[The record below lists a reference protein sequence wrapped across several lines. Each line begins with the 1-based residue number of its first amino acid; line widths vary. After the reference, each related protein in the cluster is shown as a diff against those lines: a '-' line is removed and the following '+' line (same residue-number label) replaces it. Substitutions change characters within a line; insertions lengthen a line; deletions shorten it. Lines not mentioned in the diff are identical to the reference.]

1 MVDMEVMDMVFGDV
15 RRGKLKPNL
24 LPNLPLKLL
33 PNLVTTMA
41 MDMDLGTDTMAD
53 TTDLVIVVTMDMDI
67 FGDVRRGRLKPNPL
81 PNLPPKPLPILI
93 FTMVMDMDTME
104 DTMDLAMAVTMDV
117 DIFGD
122 VRRGKLK
129 PNPLPNLLR
138 IPTSITDMDMD
149 SAMVDTTDMA
159 LDTMDMALDTM
170 DAATIGE
177 NKSQIHRAHY
187 QHSASKCLDGNNDDL
202 SFCCRTHSL

>member
-1 MVDMEVMDMVFGDV
+1 MDMG
-15 RRGKLKPNL
+15 L
-24 LPNLPLKLL
+24 
-33 PNLVTTMA
+33 
-41 MDMDLGTDTMAD
+41 
-53 TTDLVIVVTMDMDI
+53 
-67 FGDVRRGRLKPNPL
+67 
-81 PNLPPKPLPILI
+81 
-93 FTMVMDMDTME
+93 DMDTME
-104 DTMDLAMAVTMDV
+104 DTMDLDIVVTMDM

-149 SAMVDTTDMA
+149 S
-159 LDTMDMALDTM
+159 DTMDMDLDTM

-177 NKSQIHRAHY
+177 NKSQIHQAHY

>member
-1 MVDMEVMDMVFGDV
+1 
-15 RRGKLKPNL
+15 
-24 LPNLPLKLL
+24 
-33 PNLVTTMA
+33 
-41 MDMDLGTDTMAD
+41 
-53 TTDLVIVVTMDMDI
+53 
-67 FGDVRRGRLKPNPL
+67 
-81 PNLPPKPLPILI
+81 
-93 FTMVMDMDTME
+93 ME

-138 IPTSITDMDMD
+138 IPTFTTDMDMD
-149 SAMVDTTDMA
+149 SAMVDT
-159 LDTMDMALDTM
+159 MDMDLDTM
-170 DAATIGE
+170 DADTIGE
-177 NKSQIHRAHY
+177 NKSQIHQAHY

>member
-1 MVDMEVMDMVFGDV
+1 
-15 RRGKLKPNL
+15 
-24 LPNLPLKLL
+24 
-33 PNLVTTMA
+33 

-53 TTDLVIVVTMDMDI
+53 TTDLDIVVTMDMDI
-67 FGDVRRGRLKPNPL
+67 FGDVRRGKLKPNPL
-81 PNLPPKPLPILI
+81 PNLPPKPQPILT
-93 FTMVMDMDTME
+93 FTMAMDMDTME

-138 IPTSITDMDMD
+138 IPTSTTDMDMD
-149 SAMVDTTDMA
+149 SAMV
-159 LDTMDMALDTM
+159 DTMDMALDTM

-177 NKSQIHRAHY
+177 NKSQIHQAHY

-202 SFCCRTHSL
+202 CFCCR

>member
-1 MVDMEVMDMVFGDV
+1 MEVMDMVFGDV

-33 PNLVTTMA
+33 PNLVTSMA
-41 MDMDLGTDTMAD
+41 MDMDLDTDTMAD
-53 TTDLVIVVTMDMDI
+53 TTDLDIVVTMDVDI

-81 PNLPPKPLPILI
+81 PNLPPKALPILT
-93 FTMVMDMDTME
+93 FTMDMDMDT
-104 DTMDLAMAVTMDV
+104 MAVTMDV

-129 PNPLPNLLR
+129 PNLLPNLLR
-138 IPTSITDMDMD
+138 IRTSTTDMDMD
-149 SAMVDTTDMA
+149 SAMVDTMDMA
-159 LDTMDMALDTM
+159 LDTMDMVLDTM

-177 NKSQIHRAHY
+177 NKSQIHQAHY
-187 QHSASKCLDGNNDDL
+187 QHSASKCLHGNNDDL

>member
-1 MVDMEVMDMVFGDV
+1 
-15 RRGKLKPNL
+15 
-24 LPNLPLKLL
+24 
-33 PNLVTTMA
+33 

-53 TTDLVIVVTMDMDI
+53 TTDLDIVVTMDMDMV

-81 PNLPPKPLPILI
+81 PNLPPKPLPILT

-129 PNPLPNLLR
+129 PNPLPNLPR
-138 IPTSITDMDMD
+138 IPTFTTDMDMD
-149 SAMVDTTDMA
+149 SAMVDTMDMA
-159 LDTMDMALDTM
+159 LDTMDMALDTTDMVLDTM

-177 NKSQIHRAHY
+177 NKSQIHQAHY

-202 SFCCRTHSL
+202 SFCCR

>member
-1 MVDMEVMDMVFGDV
+1 MVDIGDV

-24 LPNLPLKLL
+24 LPNLLLKLL

-41 MDMDLGTDTMAD
+41 MDMDSMAD
-53 TTDLVIVVTMDMDI
+53 TTDSDIVVTMD
-67 FGDVRRGRLKPNPL
+67 
-81 PNLPPKPLPILI
+81 
-93 FTMVMDMDTME
+93 T
-104 DTMDLAMAVTMDV
+104 

-129 PNPLPNLLR
+129 PNPLPNLPR
-138 IPTSITDMDMD
+138 IPTSTMDMDMD
-149 SAMVDTTDMA
+149 SAMVDTMDMVLDTTDMV
-159 LDTMDMALDTM
+159 LDTMDT
-170 DAATIGE
+170 ATIGE
-177 NKSQIHRAHY
+177 NKSQIHQAHY

>member
-1 MVDMEVMDMVFGDV
+1 MVFGDV

-33 PNLVTTMA
+33 PNLVTSMA
-41 MDMDLGTDTMAD
+41 MDMDLGTDTMVD
-53 TTDLVIVVTMDMDI
+53 TTDSAMAVTMDMDI

-81 PNLPPKPLPILI
+81 PNLPPKPLPILT
-93 FTMVMDMDTME
+93 FTMDMDMDTME
-104 DTMDLAMAVTMDV
+104 DTMDSAMAVTMDV

-138 IPTSITDMDMD
+138 IPISTTDMDMD
-149 SAMVDTTDMA
+149 SAMVDPMDVDILDTTDMV
-159 LDTMDMALDTM
+159 LDTM

-177 NKSQIHRAHY
+177 NKSQPHIL
-187 QHSASKCLDGNNDDL
+187 STFCLKVP
-202 SFCCRTHSL
+202 